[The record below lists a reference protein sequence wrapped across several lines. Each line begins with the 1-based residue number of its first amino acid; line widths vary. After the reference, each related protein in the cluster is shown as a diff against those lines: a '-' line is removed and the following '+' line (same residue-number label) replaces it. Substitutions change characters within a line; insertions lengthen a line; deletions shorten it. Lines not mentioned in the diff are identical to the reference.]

1 MRVRRGDN
9 HGNNIAQ
16 KARTRLREAGVIGH
30 ALQEFSGIQLSV
42 PAFMMSPEWSVN
54 KAGALDGEAAH
65 EKHRGRRGRNHRE
78 NNG

>member
-1 MRVRRGDN
+1 V
-9 HGNNIAQ
+9 
-16 KARTRLREAGVIGH
+16 
-30 ALQEFSGIQLSV
+30 FSGIQLSV